1 MGGKKSNYY
10 HDDLWNL
17 KYLPKF
23 KWLHLTEQLA
33 YERQQRAKQLQLE
46 VAQAKTEMD
55 MYLKNVEKSKMIRAM
70 EDKKMRKRQANDD
83 VKGETTLKEETSQ
96 VRRRFKQRKVID
108 DRSGQAMN
116 AAVKGVMSQ
125 LLT

>member
-1 MGGKKSNYY
+1 MAKLVARTLNNTPMGGKKSNYY

-46 VAQAKTEMD
+46 VSQAKMEMD
-55 MYLKNVEKSKMIRAM
+55 MYMRNVDKAKMIRAM
-70 EDKKMRKRQANDD
+70 EEKKKRN
-83 VKGETTLKEETSQ
+83 L
-96 VRRRFKQRKVID
+96 
-108 DRSGQAMN
+108 
-116 AAVKGVMSQ
+116 
-125 LLT
+125 